1 MSTIQPCRGEVWL
14 LNLNPVQGREQAG
27 SRPALVISVDQF
39 NHGPAEL
46 VVVLPITSRY
56 KGIPL
61 HVGLTPPEG
70 GVKQESF
77 IKCEDVRSVSIER
90 LARRLGRVSAATL
103 MTVEDRLRV
112 LMGL

>member
-1 MSTIQPCRGEVWL
+1 MSANQPLRGEVWL
-14 LNLNPVQGREQAG
+14 LDLNPVQGREQAG

-39 NHGPAEL
+39 NRGPAEL

-61 HVGLTPPEG
+61 HVRLTPPEG
-70 GVKQESF
+70 GVKRESF

-90 LARRLGRVSAATL
+90 FTRRWGRVSTATL
-103 MTVEDRLRV
+103 MAVEDRLRI